1 LERKLVRGGAANRLA
16 DTRGRCH
23 RIGLELPLPD
33 SPEGIKSLRSRAQAW
48 SEETSRFLLEHSP
61 RAATAFQHMLGTG
74 VMARVVDTPSGA
86 FSIDGPLRH
95 QYEKLMN
102 QLGNLRGIAEKPEA
116 YF

>member
-1 LERKLVRGGAANRLA
+1 
-16 DTRGRCH
+16 
-23 RIGLELPLPD
+23 
-33 SPEGIKSLRSRAQAW
+33 
-48 SEETSRFLLEHSP
+48 
-61 RAATAFQHMLGTG
+61 MLGTG